1 MTCWTA
7 IEYLFHKWPW
17 PSFKL
22 RMFYSSPMTW
32 LTAIECMC
40 HKWSWII
47 QSFPHLWLLTG
58 FVEWNMMG
66 ATSGAE
72 IAHSSGAPESIP
84 PLFFF
89 LLRFEIAQSF
99 FSVQF
104 FVHHCLSF
112 CPFFLGIV
120 PSVLFIASDY
130 HYGILNFFK

>member
-22 RMFYSSPMTW
+22 RMFYSSTMTW

-72 IAHSSGAPESIP
+72 TAHSSGAPESIP
-84 PLFFF
+84 PSFFF
-89 LLRFEIAQSF
+89 TEVRNCSIFFFCAVFCTSLFVLLS
-99 FSVQF
+99 
-104 FVHHCLSF
+104 
-112 CPFFLGIV
+112 FFLGHCTVCSIYSFWL
-120 PSVLFIASDY
+120 PLWHLKLF
-130 HYGILNFFK
+130 

>member
-1 MTCWTA
+1 
-7 IEYLFHKWPW
+7 
-17 PSFKL
+17 
-22 RMFYSSPMTW
+22 
-32 LTAIECMC
+32 
-40 HKWSWII
+40 
-47 QSFPHLWLLTG
+47 
-58 FVEWNMMG
+58 MMG

-72 IAHSSGAPESIP
+72 TAHSSGAPESIP

-89 LLRFEIAQSF
+89 FTEVRVAQSF

-130 HYGILNFFK
+130 HYGILNFLNKDAHENESKEYTVKTCIQRS